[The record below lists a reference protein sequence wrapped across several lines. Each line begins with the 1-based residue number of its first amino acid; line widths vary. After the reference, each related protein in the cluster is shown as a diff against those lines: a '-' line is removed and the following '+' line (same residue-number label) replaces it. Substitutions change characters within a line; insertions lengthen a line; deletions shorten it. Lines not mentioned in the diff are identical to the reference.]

1 MYCLQV
7 RSGPVGI
14 SETQYI
20 LLRLTFLVQNWVS
33 VGVEQSQLDQTSDT
47 VGVTLYVSSNIEL
60 KKKCSKLSDKRQ
72 HHLVSQGSPE
82 DGVGG
87 VDAVKLGVDGA
98 VSVRV
103 S

>member
-1 MYCLQV
+1 M
-7 RSGPVGI
+7 
-14 SETQYI
+14 
-20 LLRLTFLVQNWVS
+20 QNWVS
-33 VGVEQSQLDQTSDT
+33 VGVEQSKLDQTSDT